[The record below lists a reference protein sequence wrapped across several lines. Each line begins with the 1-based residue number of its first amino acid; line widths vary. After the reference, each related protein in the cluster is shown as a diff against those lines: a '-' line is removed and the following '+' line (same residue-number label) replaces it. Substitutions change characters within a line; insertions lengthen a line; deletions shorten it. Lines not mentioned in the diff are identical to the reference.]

1 VEKRILALTAENIS
15 RPSLETLGLA
25 KRNSIVHTGGADIMA
40 SEAEERSQLL
50 LLERPRPAAVQN
62 RRTKPLATA
71 AGRATRLALMCH
83 WHPAGQDRLE
93 CRWTIE
99 SITGTGALRGVGDND
114 QTTAD
119 ARTDSVRTP
128 GLAPQ
133 ERPGGNGRVVEFPLA
148 HEVEAPQHDRK
159 IEDELYRRLRR
170 QDALVF
176 AIGLLFLAVGT
187 AATYLYWD
195 YARPFVATDDPF
207 LAARQF
213 PVVARPI
220 PVSSRHEQTRND
232 TPGAPTSKTIGL
244 HSERSEAPRPT
255 PDPAE
260 LLKYLADKIAALRR
274 PKGAAAHRGQQCR
287 QFARP
292 CG

>member
-1 VEKRILALTAENIS
+1 LT
-15 RPSLETLGLA
+15 
-25 KRNSIVHTGGADIMA
+25 KRNGIVHTGGADIMA

-50 LLERPRPAAVQN
+50 LRERPQPLAVQN
-62 RRTKPLATA
+62 RRTKVLAAA
-71 AGRATRLALMCH
+71 AGRAARLALMCH

-99 SITGTGALRGVGDND
+99 SIAGTSALRAVGDDD

-119 ARTDSVRTP
+119 ARTDSVGARGP
-128 GLAPQ
+128 APQ
-133 ERPGGNGRVVEFPLA
+133 ERLRGDGRVVDFP
-148 HEVEAPQHDRK
+148 PKHDRK

-176 AIGLLFLAVGT
+176 AIGLLLLAVAA

-213 PVVARPI
+213 PVVARP
-220 PVSSRHEQTRND
+220 VSSRPELTRNND
-232 TPGAPTSKTIGL
+232 TPGAPTSNTVGL
-244 HSERSEAPRPT
+244 RSERSEAPQPT
-255 PDPAE
+255 PEPAE
-260 LLKYLADKIAALRR
+260 PLNLADKIAAPAAPKWRR
-274 PKGAAAHRGQQCR
+274 GA
-287 QFARP
+287 
-292 CG
+292 

>member
-1 VEKRILALTAENIS
+1 
-15 RPSLETLGLA
+15 
-25 KRNSIVHTGGADIMA
+25 MA

-50 LLERPRPAAVQN
+50 LPERPRPAAVQN

-71 AGRATRLALMCH
+71 AGRATRLALMCN
-83 WHPAGQDRLE
+83 WHRAGQDRLE

-99 SITGTGALRGVGDND
+99 SITGTGSLRGVGDND

-119 ARTDSVRTP
+119 ARTDSVRTRGP
-128 GLAPQ
+128 APQ

-176 AIGLLFLAVGT
+176 AIGLLFLAVGA

-213 PVVARPI
+213 PIVVRTIPASLKHRLTLDNERP
-220 PVSSRHEQTRND
+220 S
-232 TPGAPTSKTIGL
+232 APTSNTVGL
-244 HSERSEAPRPT
+244 RSERSEAPQPALE
-255 PDPAE
+255 PAE
-260 LLKYLADKIAALRR
+260 LLNLADKIAAPAAPERR
-274 PKGAAAHRGQQCR
+274 RSA
-287 QFARP
+287 
-292 CG
+292 